1 MLDKRGLSATTIHV
15 FLEAALLVVLAA
27 GLATSFFVGETLFA
41 GAFLAAVLA
50 FVVDE
55 VPVTDFLAVPRLEGA
70 VVFLGVVVVLAFV
83 LATVFLTAGFFTV
96 VAFGFSVSAFF
107 TGAFLVV
114 EDLGLAVAALV
125 VRALDTGLVAGLVA
139 GFVVADLILVPDLEV
154 GLFSL
159 VAASVDLDLG
169 ASLTLPE
176 GPLGRTKIP
185 FSSPEV
191 MALDNWVA

>member
-1 MLDKRGLSATTIHV
+1 
-15 FLEAALLVVLAA
+15 LVVLAA
-27 GLATSFFVGETLFA
+27 GLATSFFDAATLFA

-70 VVFLGVVVVLAFV
+70 VVFFGVVVALGFG
-83 LATVFLTAGFFTV
+83 LATVFLTVGFFTV
-96 VAFGFSVSAFF
+96 VAFDFSVSAFF
-107 TGAFLVV
+107 AGAFLVV
-114 EDLGLAVAALV
+114 EDLGLVAAALV
-125 VRALDTGLVAGLVA
+125 VRALDTGLAAGL
-139 GFVVADLILVPDLEV
+139 VVADLGLVADLEV

-185 FSSPEV
+185 FSSPVV
-191 MALDNWVA
+191 MALDNWVT